1 MVDSSLIV
9 TVIVLFALNFLYNFY
24 VDASKDVN
32 EAYLNQQSIVDATK
46 KPGESA
52 IYKSNKL
59 DHPTGLRVGLDIRY
73 DHYKLRNG
81 NFCDLWEL
89 LVNGNKREKHEIT
102 VNGRSMGVFDING
115 RVCKFSQYLQDNK
128 VKKLGISGE
137 LFMKNLDVFIVLV
150 ACLITQTTVCF
161 YSDKPIFDD
170 IDLHIISKEQESR
183 FLSEKVLF
191 VESRVQNSISLVVSE
206 AKEIAYFT
214 NEYSSQKDRGI
225 ALEFVTRVGPKMLKR
240 VIFTQANLVSGIA
253 STIKHLPLSEVLSN
267 NDKFLCVLSKPSS
280 EEILA
285 NFVKIIACFV
295 TNTHINITDDSSWH
309 NIQQYKPTVVS
320 IHERELSKEL
330 PVGSLTS
337 SLGMFM
343 TFKFKQS
350 LKLLSRG
357 KFFTTNNT
365 SLRLMYIH
373 KLITDKP
380 TLNSF
385 QLNEYRSLLGARI
398 ISEFGYPNLA
408 GPVVLTDFY
417 DYRVFEPKK
426 DLLSY
431 GCIFQ
436 SLEIKLVGEKN
447 NEGTIY
453 IRGYNIGKVISY
465 SNDGTPI
472 NSQSLQNEG
481 FMPLENVK
489 GVWGN
494 DGCLY
499 VYRC

>member
-9 TVIVLFALNFLYNFY
+9 TVIVLFALNYLYNFY

-32 EAYLNQQSIVDATK
+32 EAYLNQQSIIDATK

-59 DHPTGLRVGLDIRY
+59 EHPTGLRVGLDIRY

-102 VNGRSMGVFDING
+102 VNGRSMGVFELNG
-115 RVCKFSQYLQDNK
+115 RVGKFAEYLQHNK
-128 VKKLGISGE
+128 VRKVGISGG
-137 LFMKNLDVFIVLV
+137 LFMKNLDVFIVLM

-161 YSDKPIFDD
+161 YKDEPVFDD
-170 IDLHIISKEQESR
+170 IDIHIIKKEQESL
-183 FLSEKVLF
+183 FLPEKVLL
-191 VESRVQNSISLVVSE
+191 VESGEQNSVSLVVSGAE
-206 AKEIAYFT
+206 EIASFT

-225 ALEFVTRVGPKMLKR
+225 ALEFATRAGPKLLKKT
-240 VIFTQANLVSGIA
+240 IFTQANLVSSIA
-253 STIKHLPLSEVLSN
+253 STIKHLPLSEVLNS
-267 NDKFLCVLSKPSS
+267 NDKFLCVLSKPST

-285 NFVKIIACFV
+285 NLVKILACFV

-337 SLGMFM
+337 GLGMLM
-343 TFKFKQS
+343 AFKFKQS

-357 KFFTTNNT
+357 KFFTANKT

-373 KLITDKP
+373 KLITDNP
-380 TLNSF
+380 SLNSF

-408 GPVVLTDFY
+408 GPVILSDFY
-417 DYRVFEPKK
+417 DYRVFEPKRN
-426 DLLSY
+426 LLSY
-431 GCIFQ
+431 GCIYQ

-453 IRGYNIGKVISY
+453 IRGYNIGKVTTY
-465 SNDGTPI
+465 SNDGTPT
-472 NSQSLQNEG
+472 NSHSLKNEG